1 MEVGADVGGSVGI
14 GVGAIDG
21 SGDGAGVGENV
32 STDSD
37 ETDADDIERRR
48 PVVSSPAEAGPRR
61 RWPSAVAKS
70 TSAAVN
76 VPSATDALSA
86 LVTYCLRR
94 NARAWCVG
102 R

>member
-32 STDSD
+32 STDID
-37 ETDADDIERRR
+37 EIDADDIERRR
-48 PVVSSPAEAGPRR
+48 PAASSSAEADPSR

-70 TSAAVN
+70 TTAAVRL
-76 VPSATDALSA
+76 PSATDALRMS
-86 LVTYCLRR
+86 VTCCCAVRW
-94 NARAWCVG
+94 ADAS
-102 R
+102 